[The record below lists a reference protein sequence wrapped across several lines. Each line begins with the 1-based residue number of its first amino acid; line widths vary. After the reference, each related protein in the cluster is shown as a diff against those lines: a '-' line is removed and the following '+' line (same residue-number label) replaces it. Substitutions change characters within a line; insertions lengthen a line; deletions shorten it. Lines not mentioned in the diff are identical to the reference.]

1 VAEISWID
9 IGERVRAAREASGRT
24 QGDLARSLD
33 IDRTALVR
41 IEAGQRNVSA
51 VELFKL
57 ADELDVPVAYFLSPP
72 GRVVVSRRAGA
83 VVDDVPAAAAS
94 QPGRD
99 VAGRAIWR
107 AEVLLDSQLRDV
119 DQLRGAGVLP
129 EASVWLRPR
138 PAGTPEEA
146 AERAREARRLMG
158 LPTGP
163 LGPLAD
169 VAERFGL
176 FLVVV
181 DVDIDGASALIEP
194 GLPPVGAAIVG
205 NAGSPGRRRWTAA
218 HELGHH
224 LLADEYHA
232 DVGVAAAR
240 DDREAVVDSFAGEFL
255 LPLADVERETRSL
268 RGRPPGEV
276 RVALVALSASYRISW
291 SALLAR
297 VRVAGSLPVDQL
309 RQLRADVPLRGDFL
323 RAQGFEPPEDLTPG
337 TTGPRWRQAV
347 LELYDRRRITP
358 DRAVELLHGAVRAD
372 ELPAW
377 NDDSPV

>member
-1 VAEISWID
+1 MAEISWID

-24 QGDLARSLD
+24 QGDLARVLD

-41 IEAGQRNVSA
+41 IEAGQRNLSA

-83 VVDDVPAAAAS
+83 IDHVPAASS

-99 VAGRAIWR
+99 IAGRAIWR
-107 AEVLLDSQLRDV
+107 AEVLLDAHLRDLEQLRD
-119 DQLRGAGVLP
+119 AGVLP
-129 EASVWLRPR
+129 AASVQLRPR

-146 AERAREARRLMG
+146 AERAQEARRLIG
-158 LPTGP
+158 QPSGP
-163 LGPLAD
+163 LGPLAE

-205 NAGSPGRRRWTAA
+205 SAGGSGRRRWTAA

-240 DDREAVVDSFAGEFL
+240 DDREAVVDGFAGEFL
-255 LPLADVERETRSL
+255 LPLADVQRETQPL
-268 RGRPPGEV
+268 RGRASAEV
-276 RVALVALSASYRISW
+276 RLALVGLSASYRISW

-297 VRVAGSLPVDQL
+297 VRAAGCLPLDQL

-323 RAQGFEPPEDLTPG
+323 RSQGFEPPEDLTPG

-347 LELYDRRRITP
+347 LELYDRRKITP
-358 DRAVELLHGAVRAD
+358 DRAVELLHGAVQAD